1 MGRPSLLLA
10 NTFRV
15 ILLQEISKRRRPW
28 HISYLASSKMRHVL
42 ATPKES
48 DTVEFCQRVRMKSE
62 RGKNKTAVILIVG
75 QEFHRRE
82 RLSNWPKTHSISEIK
97 LMRGALPCPGLCCIR
112 AWTKSAF
119 FTVIASLPSPLATP
133 RACNAWQK
141 LATLHSGTQ
150 SVGQFNKY
158 LQINGHKKGKIKS
171 MRQLRTCS

>member
-1 MGRPSLLLA
+1 MGRSSLLLA

-15 ILLQEISKRRRPW
+15 SLLQEISKRRRPW
-28 HISYLASSKMRHVL
+28 HISYLASSNMRHVL

-62 RGKNKTAVILIVG
+62 RGKNKTAIILIVG
-75 QEFHRRE
+75 QEFHRRK

-97 LMRGALPCPGLCCIR
+97 LMRGAPPCPGLCCIW

-150 SVGQFNKY
+150 SVSRSVQ
-158 LQINGHKKGKIKS
+158 
-171 MRQLRTCS
+171 